1 MNVEIKDAGDA
12 RKIVNVTF
20 DSDEMSSKG
29 KEVCREFSRM
39 ANIPGFRKGKAPEQ
53 VIRKRFAK
61 EIQQELTRKVSTSA
75 YEAVLAEKDIK
86 VYSILKVEPGDVSSE
101 SSASIEVTVDII
113 SDFELPKYEE
123 FELTVH
129 PTDVSDE
136 DVQKEAYR
144 SAELIC
150 EGAPKVA
157 RWHKEFARNILKKG
171 KVTEKINNLGYKCYD
186 TEDFKIGYQSFL
198 NKIKPKFKNK

>member
-1 MNVEIKDAGDA
+1 MGDA

-101 SSASIEVTVDII
+101 SSASIKVTVDII
-113 SDFELPKYEE
+113 SDFELPNTKNLNSP
-123 FELTVH
+123 FI
-129 PTDVSDE
+129 PPMCPM
-136 DVQKEAYR
+136 KM
-144 SAELIC
+144 
-150 EGAPKVA
+150 
-157 RWHKEFARNILKKG
+157 WKK
-171 KVTEKINNLGYKCYD
+171 N
-186 TEDFKIGYQSFL
+186 
-198 NKIKPKFKNK
+198 

>member
-123 FELTVH
+123 FELTIH

-136 DVQKEAYR
+136 DVEKE
-144 SAELIC
+144 
-150 EGAPKVA
+150 
-157 RWHKEFARNILKKG
+157 
-171 KVTEKINNLGYKCYD
+171 
-186 TEDFKIGYQSFL
+186 L
-198 NKIKPKFKNK
+198 NSLRASVPLLMKSSGLQNRAIM